1 MVQTHSS
8 AGIAQNP
15 MLYAECRRAAH
26 HLWFLYSDGWAF
38 PFDWEDTL
46 HDVLA
51 GFDFNPPSIALFS
64 YRYKIALK
72 KAKESKYR
80 YMKHLAEYYEYESS
94 PMPDVNYPDFPIG
107 ADYKTCIMYL
117 AKQLGRPLTATEA
130 TEIIRAEDYTRRYQK
145 NMSGIE
151 IIMRRMSDEFA
162 KMNKKKREEMSGL
175 KNHNAK
181 MTPVKQSEAKR
192 LYELWGKKY
201 KAIGRE
207 IGVSK
212 DTVRCFILGHTYAQ
226 KPELEL
232 R

>member
-1 MVQTHSS
+1 MIQTHSS

-15 MLYAECRRAAH
+15 LLYAECRRAAH
-26 HLWFLYSDGWAF
+26 HLWFLYSDGWVF

-51 GFDFNPPSIALFS
+51 GFDFAPPSVALFS

-72 KAKESKYR
+72 KAKESKYC
-80 YMKHLAEYYEYESS
+80 YMKHLAEYYQYESTT
-94 PMPDVNYPDFPIG
+94 MPDVNYPDFPIG

-117 AKQLGRPLTATEA
+117 AKKIGRALTAKEA

-145 NMSGIE
+145 NIAGIE

-162 KMNKKKREEMSGL
+162 KMNKVKSASMTGL

-181 MTPVKQSEAKR
+181 FTEDKQSEAKR

-201 KAIGRE
+201 KAIGKE
-207 IGVSK
+207 IGLSK
-212 DTVRCFILGHTYAQ
+212 ETVRQFIIGNSY
-226 KPELEL
+226 